1 MPSFQTPTLPVIT
14 LHTVTLHSP
23 PQEMTPEEVSLKTRE
38 NSTLS
43 SGESVWNIFCVESEW
58 RRTGDHTARPRRT
71 LACDYDHR
79 EPRHN
84 TANTWFVQT

>member
-23 PQEMTPEEVSLKTRE
+23 PQEMTPEEVSLKTGE

-43 SGESVWNIFCVESEW
+43 SGESVWNIFCVWECRW
-58 RRTGDHTARPRRT
+58 TGDHTARPRRT

-84 TANTWFVQT
+84 TANTCFVQT